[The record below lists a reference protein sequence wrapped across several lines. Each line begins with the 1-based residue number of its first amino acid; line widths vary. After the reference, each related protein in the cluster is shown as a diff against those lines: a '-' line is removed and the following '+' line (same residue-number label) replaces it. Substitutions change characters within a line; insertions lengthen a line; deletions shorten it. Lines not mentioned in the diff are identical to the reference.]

1 MDNTKTI
8 PGAFAVTNFAGVY
21 ASPNKNTTPLGLSKQ
36 GKPIFGNS
44 QLLNLNA
51 PQAGKGTIQGMQE
64 MLRPTGAFNEGDHA
78 SISKLGETAGNQDII
93 KTLSDRS
100 NEQSSAP
107 FVNTLHNNFD
117 IKPTEQSTLSAINL
131 AHTFTKMSPAQK
143 SLGIAAFALQNHVLP
158 GGENVY
164 NKPIVQG
171 SPEAPSVNTGQFLDL
186 MNKGVNPYPLVNKYD
201 QHTTLATLAGGQ
213 PNLDAVASYAHNNK
227 MLGYG
232 LNGAEVPLQ
241 PNALAAWKHAP
252 QFGPGAV
259 VGTDPTKIPQGYE
272 NAGNIKGTI
281 IASPKGTVPMT
292 QGSIADGIVG
302 TAAGVG
308 GVSSSAWNN
317 YQNWGDKPSKDI
329 VGKNGGS
336 ALSAGL
342 INLSKTSPFTYS
354 ANIGASLLK
363 NVKDVPKDS
372 GDYVANLGGIA
383 LSRLE
388 KGNTSPETDKAGV
401 TMANSMSKLS
411 APDKLAA
418 LKLAFTTKGI
428 QSKSDAY
435 QLANQGYGEGRF
447 TDSDLVAMHQVFNN
461 IFDKPSVQ
469 GINQL
474 ISGKNHLAQI
484 WNRLPESQQQIT
496 PAEVVRPNRAPM
508 SKEQAIAQNQSQF
521 NGEK

>member
-1 MDNTKTI
+1 MKDSAQIINN
-8 PGAFAVTNFAGVY
+8 AFAVTNTAGVFPTQTQG
-21 ASPNKNTTPLGLSKQ
+21 SVPLGLSKL
-36 GKPIFGNS
+36 GKPIFGN
-44 QLLNLNA
+44 QKLMNLDA
-51 PQAGKGTIQGMQE
+51 PKAGQGIIQGMQE
-64 MLRPTGAFNEGDHA
+64 ILRPIGAFSEGDHT
-78 SISKLGETAGNQDII
+78 SISKIGETAGNQDAI
-93 KTLSDRS
+93 KSLSDTA
-100 NEQSSAP
+100 NEQNSAP
-107 FVNTLHNNFD
+107 FVKELHSHFG
-117 IKPTEQSTLSAINL
+117 ITPSQQSTVSALNL

-143 SLGIAAFALQNHVLP
+143 SLGMAAFALQNHILP

-171 SPEAPSVNTGQFLDL
+171 SPETPPINTGQFLDL
-186 MNKGVNPYPLVNKYD
+186 MNKGVNPYSLVSKYD
-201 QHTTLATLAGGQ
+201 QHTTLATLAGSQ
-213 PNLDAVASYAHNNK
+213 PNLYDMAGYAHNNK
-227 MLGYG
+227 MLGFG
-232 LNGAEVPLQ
+232 MQGAEVPLQ

-317 YQNWGDKPSKDI
+317 YQNWGEKPSKDI

-363 NVKDVPKDS
+363 NVKDIPKDT
-372 GDYVANLGGIA
+372 GDYVAHLGGIA

-388 KGNTSPETDKAGV
+388 KGNTNSETDMAGV
-401 TMANSMSKLS
+401 KMANSMKDMA

-496 PAEVVRPNRAPM
+496 PAEVVRPKTPM
-508 SKEQAIAQNQSQF
+508 SKEQAIAQNQAQF
-521 NGEK
+521 NAEK